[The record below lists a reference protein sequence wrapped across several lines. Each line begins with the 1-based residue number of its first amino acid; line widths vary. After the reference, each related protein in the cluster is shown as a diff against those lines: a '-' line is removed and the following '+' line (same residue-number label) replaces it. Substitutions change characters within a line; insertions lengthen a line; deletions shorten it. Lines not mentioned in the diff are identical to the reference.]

1 MDPLEVGMVGC
12 GLDGGGDA
20 ETGNRRRL
28 VAAVVAA
35 EARMQGMEP
44 GG

>member
-12 GLDGGGDA
+12 GLDSGGDA
-20 ETGNRRRL
+20 KMGNPRQL
-28 VAAVVAA
+28 VVAVATA

-44 GG
+44 WG